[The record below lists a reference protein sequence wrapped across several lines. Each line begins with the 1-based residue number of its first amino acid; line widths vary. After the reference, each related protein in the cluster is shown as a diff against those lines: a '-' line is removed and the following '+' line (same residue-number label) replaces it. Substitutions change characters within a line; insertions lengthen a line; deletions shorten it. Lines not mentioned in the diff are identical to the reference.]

1 MKFKFNENEWIHVSP
16 LGEFKHAEA
25 GVVQVVDA
33 EAVAAIVEDF
43 KAKAA
48 VENYPGLLVDFDHFS
63 MDTDKPSEAAGWITD
78 LRSDGAGL
86 WAKVRWSAKGTECV
100 EGGEYRLVSPV
111 FPKASLCEQLGG
123 ERIRPRSLLSVA
135 LTNDPN
141 IKGAKPLTN
150 RKHSLACAVSDE
162 PASGCVCSCGGA
174 QHGDGN
180 LDDIEGDDGD
190 ATAPKVVASSIRTNS
205 RGTKF
210 VSFTDEKGLSRYLAE
225 GDSEDGYEVLT
236 IDDQTG
242 EATIKTPSGETV
254 QVKTDDI
261 PKKKEVPAAVP
272 PGGAKVPPA
281 KLPPAKA
288 DPKKKL
294 TGLQKWRLG
303 EIERERKNEA
313 RKATAKERLKQ
324 IRDDMAAKRFKFNT
338 RQDEPTAKSNG
349 GVGKSFLGKAP
360 VPKTRYYIDG
370 AWYDGSGK
378 FISRNKPATSLRNR
392 SGDEKLYKWVLGETK
407 TGTHCPECEARAGKV
422 KTIAEWKAMGKP
434 PCKCKCKLEPV
445 ASRS

>member
-1 MKFKFNENEWIHVSP
+1 MKFKFNEDEWIHVSP

-33 EAVAAIVEDF
+33 EAVAAIVDDF
-43 KAKAA
+43 TAKAA
-48 VENYPGLLVDFDHFS
+48 VENFPGLLVDFDHFS
-63 MDTDKPSEAAGWITD
+63 MDTDKSSEAAGWITD
-78 LRSDGAGL
+78 LRSDDAGL
-86 WAKVRWSAKGTECV
+86 WAKVRWSVKGKEAV

-111 FPKASLCEQLGG
+111 FPKASLCEQLGDT
-123 ERIRPRSLLSVA
+123 RIRPRSLLSVA

-141 IKGAKPLTN
+141 IKGGRPLTN

-162 PASGCVCSCGGA
+162 PASGCTCSCGGA

-180 LDDIEGDDGD
+180 LDSIEDEGGE
-190 ATAPKVVASSIRTNS
+190 TTTTVTASSIRTNS

-210 VSFTDEKGLSRYLAE
+210 VSFTDENGLSRYLAE

-236 IDDQTG
+236 VDTETG
-242 EATIKTPSGETV
+242 VSTIKTPSGQTV
-254 QVKTDDI
+254 EVKTDDI
-261 PKKKEVPAAVP
+261 PKKKEVPAAIP

-281 KLPPAKA
+281 KLPPAKV

-313 RKATAKERLKQ
+313 RKAAAKERLKQ
-324 IRDDMAAKRFKFNT
+324 TRDDLAAKRFKLT
-338 RQDEPTAKSNG
+338 AGQSPDKAKSNG
-349 GVGKSFLGKAP
+349 GAGKSFLGKAA

-370 AWYDGSGK
+370 AWYDGTGN

-392 SGDEKLYKWVLGETK
+392 SVGEEMLYKWVLGETK
-407 TGTHCPECEARAGKV
+407 TGTHCSDCEARAGKV
-422 KTIAEWKAMGKP
+422 KPIAEWRAMGKP
-434 PCKCKCKLEPV
+434 KCKCKCKLEPQ
-445 ASRS
+445 

>member
-1 MKFKFNENEWIHVSP
+1 MKFKFNEDEWIHVSP

-25 GVVQVVDA
+25 GVVQVVDP

-43 KAKAA
+43 TAKAA
-48 VENYPGLLVDFDHFS
+48 VENFPGLLVDFDHFS

-78 LRSDGAGL
+78 LRSDDAGL
-86 WAKVRWSAKGTECV
+86 WAKVRWSVKGTESV

-111 FPKASLCEQLGG
+111 FPKASLCEQLGDT
-123 ERIRPRSLLSVA
+123 RIRPRSLLSVA

-150 RKHSLACAVSDE
+150 RKHSLACAISDE
-162 PASGCVCSCGGA
+162 PASGCACACGGA

-180 LDDIEGDDGD
+180 LDGIEEEGGETT
-190 ATAPKVVASSIRTNS
+190 TAVTASSIRTNS

-210 VSFTDEKGLSRYLAE
+210 VSFTDENGLSRYLAE

-236 IDDQTG
+236 VDAETG
-242 EATIKTPSGETV
+242 KATIKTPSGETV
-254 QVKTDDI
+254 EVKTDDI

-303 EIERERKNEA
+303 KIERERKNEA
-313 RKATAKERLKQ
+313 RKAAAKERLKQ
-324 IRDDMAAKRFKFNT
+324 TRDDLAAKRFKLT
-338 RQDEPTAKSNG
+338 AGQSPDKAKSNG
-349 GVGKSFLGKAP
+349 GVGKSFLSKPA

-370 AWYDGSGK
+370 AWYDANGT

-392 SGDEKLYKWVLGETK
+392 SGGEEKLYKWMLGETK
-407 TGTHCPECEARAGKV
+407 TGTHCPDCEARAGKV
-422 KTIAEWKAMGKP
+422 KPIAEWRAMGKP
-434 PCKCKCKLEPV
+434 KCKCKCKLEPQ
-445 ASRS
+445 